1 MICLAGGP
9 SHIDMYDLKPDAPA
23 DYRGEFKPIQTNVP
37 GFDICEHMP
46 LQAKIADK
54 LALVRTVQFVE
65 PMQHELEEVYTG
77 FPKAAKRP
85 SFGSV
90 ISRFRGGDS
99 KLPSY
104 VSLDYNTGTAELRKP
119 AVRRRRPSAACRS
132 PATPASTTSACRA
145 A

>member
-1 MICLAGGP
+1 MLTVWGTGRRFCDGVSRRDFLRGGAKARSVIMVCLAGGP
-9 SHIDMYDLKPDAPA
+9 SHMDTYDLKPDAPA
-23 DYRGEFKPIQTNVP
+23 DFRGEFKPIKTNVP
-37 GFDICEHMP
+37 GFDVCEHMP
-46 LQAKIADK
+46 MQAKIADK

-90 ISRFRGGDS
+90 VSRFKGGDS

-104 VSLDYNTGTAELRKP
+104 V
-119 AVRRRRPSAACRS
+119 
-132 PATPASTTSACRA
+132 
-145 A
+145 